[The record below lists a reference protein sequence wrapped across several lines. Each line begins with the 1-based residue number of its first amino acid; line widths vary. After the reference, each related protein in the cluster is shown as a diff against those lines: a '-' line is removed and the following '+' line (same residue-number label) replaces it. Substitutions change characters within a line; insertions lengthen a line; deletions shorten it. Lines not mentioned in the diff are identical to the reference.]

1 MRGRAVNR
9 LTWIGSLILVAGAV
23 TLGVVVLGGDGEPT
37 AATKASPG
45 GGGARAAADDVQ
57 SPATRNTV
65 PLPSAVRRAAGEFIL
80 STVTRENLAKGWTLV
95 HPDLKAECACTRAEW
110 LTGNIPIQPYPGDAL
125 EDASFSIEESY
136 ENEAVL
142 QVALLPK
149 AGSKVQSEIFWI
161 GLKAVG
167 AGPARKWLV
176 YYWAPRVTIPVPVA
190 NE

>member
-1 MRGRAVNR
+1 VESRA
-9 LTWIGSLILVAGAV
+9 TQ
-23 TLGVVVLGGDGEPT
+23 
-37 AATKASPG
+37 KK
-45 GGGARAAADDVQ
+45 
-57 SPATRNTV
+57 V
-65 PLPSAVRRAAGEFIL
+65 PLPAAARRAAGEFIL
-80 STVTRENLAKGWTLV
+80 TTVTRENLAKGWTLV
-95 HPDLKAECACTRAEW
+95 HPELKADCGCTREEW
-110 LTGNIPIQPYPGDAL
+110 LRGNIPIQPYPGDAL

-149 AGSKVQSEIFWI
+149 EGSKMEGEIFWL

-167 AGPARKWLV
+167 SGAARKWLV